1 MRISFGNILLSL
13 AAWYAIL
20 TNSNMSSSGMCI
32 EEYLKNR
39 TMLMVDMLKND
50 AMSGLDEMRDVLAKK
65 FSS

>member
-20 TNSNMSSSGMCI
+20 TNSNMSSSGTGI

-39 TMLMVDMLKND
+39 TMLMVDML
-50 AMSGLDEMRDVLAKK
+50 
-65 FSS
+65 